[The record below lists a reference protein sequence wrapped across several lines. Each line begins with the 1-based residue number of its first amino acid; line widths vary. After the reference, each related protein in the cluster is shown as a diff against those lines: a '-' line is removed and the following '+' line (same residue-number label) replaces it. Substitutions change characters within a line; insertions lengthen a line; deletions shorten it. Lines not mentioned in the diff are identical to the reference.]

1 MKPPTC
7 IGVTSFT
14 TSISTGRS
22 SARCIARRTR
32 GSSNGVCLVLT
43 QVPWITL
50 WLKVAVDMPGMAAAL
65 RVVTGST
72 MRA

>member
-1 MKPPTC
+1 MNPPTR

-22 SARCIARRTR
+22 NARCIARRTR
-32 GSSNGVCLVLT
+32 GSSSGLCLVLT

-50 WLKVAVDMPGMAAAL
+50 WLNVAVDIPGVAAAL